1 MTTVQDLSGGHCVE
15 RKTGLDEAGV
25 AGLLPLLPAWR
36 LEDGK
41 LCRSF
46 TFRNYY
52 QTIAFVNALAYMT
65 HAQDHHPELTI
76 GYNNCLVTYRTHS
89 VGDNGGLS
97 ENDFIC
103 AAKADAIFFGGAQA
117 KPGITSK

>member
-1 MTTVQDLSGGHCVE
+1 MTTLQTLQTGRCVE

-25 AGLLPLLPAWR
+25 ASLLPLLPQWR

-46 TFRNYY
+46 AFRNYY

-65 HAQDHHPELTI
+65 HAQNHHPELTI
-76 GYNNCLVTYRTHS
+76 GYQSCLVTYRTHS
-89 VGDNGGLS
+89 VGNGGGLS

-103 AAKADAIFFGGAQA
+103 AARADAIFLDGVQA
-117 KPGITSK
+117 KAGASA